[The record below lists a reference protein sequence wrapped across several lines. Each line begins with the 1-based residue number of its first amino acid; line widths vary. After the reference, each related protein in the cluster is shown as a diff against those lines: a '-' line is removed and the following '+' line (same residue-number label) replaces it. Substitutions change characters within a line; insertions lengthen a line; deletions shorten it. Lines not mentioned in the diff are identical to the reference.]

1 MSGLH
6 NLKPD
11 RVVKA
16 FQRAGWRIE
25 RKTGSHVILSHE
37 GCRAIL
43 TVPVHRGKPLK
54 QGLLRHLIRTAG
66 LEVEEFVEL
75 YK

>member
-16 FQRAGWRIE
+16 FQRAGWKLE
-25 RKTGSHVILSHE
+25 RQTGSHVILSHE
-37 GCRAIL
+37 GYPTIL
-43 TVPVHRGKPLK
+43 TVPMHKGKPLK
-54 QGLLRHLIRTAG
+54 QGLLRNLIDKAG
-66 LEVEEFVEL
+66 LTVDEFLKL
-75 YK
+75 YR